1 MEPPLAPSINSRSRS
16 LIASVNRP
24 GVGLALIARGPRT
37 IGSALRARETGFP
50 PAHTLL
56 RLALVAQRD
65 AREMIRSLATFPLLD
80 GYRGAPRA
88 AVGDLED
95 VLLRVSAMSDAH
107 PEISELDLNPVI
119 VGTDGAVI
127 VDARVRVEAR
137 PPKRPSPSHGQ

>member
-1 MEPPLAPSINSRSRS
+1 VELIKDVSVRLAP
-16 LIASVNRP
+16 L
-24 GVGLALIARGPRT
+24 T
-37 IGSALRARETGFP
+37 E
-50 PAHTLL
+50 
-56 RLALVAQRD
+56 RD

-127 VDARVRVEAR
+127 VDARVRVEAP
-137 PPKRPSPSHGQ
+137 PPKRPSPSLGQ